1 MIVSK
6 VRWVKIAAGCFVGAI
21 FVFSAGVFA
30 EIVFFMIGAALVGS
44 VLLKKR
50 LPVVLSLSC
59 FFDKPSVLDDASEE
73 EI

>member
-6 VRWVKIAAGCFVGAI
+6 VRWVKIVVGCFVGAI
-21 FVFSAGVFA
+21 LVFNAGVFA

-50 LPVVLSLSC
+50 LPVVLSLSY